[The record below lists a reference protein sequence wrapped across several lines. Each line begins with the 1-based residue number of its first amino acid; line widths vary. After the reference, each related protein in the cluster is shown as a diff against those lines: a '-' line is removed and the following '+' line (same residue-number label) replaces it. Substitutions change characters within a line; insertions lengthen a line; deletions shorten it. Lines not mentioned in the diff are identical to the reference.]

1 MSSQAQSSGAQSTN
15 HLVEDSKNQTTI
27 HLSMDI
33 AFCHKTEHGRQCM
46 MINDTSLTRAIIVTQ
61 EALEEICYD
70 VHLNAKKR

>member
-1 MSSQAQSSGAQSTN
+1 
-15 HLVEDSKNQTTI
+15 
-27 HLSMDI
+27 MDI